1 MTETGKS
8 KTALVQSSRYFQSI
22 ARAFFEQRGA
32 PFFLSAK
39 ELDVVAEWEKRRI
52 PLHVVRE
59 GINRAFERQRM
70 KRGPKEKILSLLF
83 CNRQVLEAFQV
94 YLERRVG
101 RNRGAEGH
109 GAQKKRMEADLDRF
123 LLHIPEHLGALR
135 PLYRE
140 AKRKLMRRPLDEEGL
155 ERLEEEA
162 ETLILEAASAEE
174 RTRVLENVGEDYPG
188 AGTEERDRIFRI
200 KLIRHLRLKHR
211 IPPLSLLYY

>member
-1 MTETGKS
+1 MTETSKS
-8 KTALVQSSRYFQSI
+8 KTALDKSSRYFQSI
-22 ARAFFEQRGA
+22 ARAFFAQRGA

-59 GINRAFERQRM
+59 GIKRAFERQWL

-94 YLERRVG
+94 YRERRVG
-101 RNRGAEGH
+101 RSPGAEDH
-109 GAQKKRMEADLDRF
+109 GAQKKRMEAELDRF

-140 AKRKLMRRPLDEEGL
+140 ARRKLMRGPLDEEGL
-155 ERLEEEA
+155 ERLEEQT
-162 ETLILEAASAEE
+162 ETLILEAASAAE
-174 RTRVLENVGEDYPG
+174 RTRVLEEVGEDYPG
-188 AGTEERDRIFRI
+188 AGPEERDRIFRI

-211 IPPLSLLYY
+211 IPHLSLLYY